1 VALDLVDLDETTR
14 DRMLSELESDLDD
27 DTLYMGR
34 DLSESGQRRYPTFLK
49 EAIERGDDSSLEGC
63 LSEPGVFNAMG
74 LRQGKPV
81 KVPRNAPQR
90 LAEGEF
96 NRFYLRGLC
105 LRAIDDGANAV
116 VVYRARNSSNPRRES
131 EGLIGRTLDAREL
144 LADLRSNPGV
154 DTALGLPPGPNSGLS
169 ARLPKP
175 DELGV
180 PSAVSRGEL

>member
-1 VALDLVDLDETTR
+1 MALDLVDLDETTR
-14 DRMLSELESDLDD
+14 GHMLSELESDLEEDA
-27 DTLYMGR
+27 LYMGK
-34 DLSESGQRRYPTFLK
+34 DLSESGRRRYPDFLK
-49 EAIERGDDSSLEGC
+49 DAIESGDDSSLEES

-81 KVPRNAPQR
+81 KVPKNAPQR

-105 LRAIDDGANAV
+105 LRAIDDGVNAV
-116 VVYRARNSSNPRRES
+116 VVYRARSSSNPRPES
-131 EGLIGRTLDAREL
+131 AALIGKTLIAGEL

-169 ARLPKP
+169 ARIPSP
-175 DELGV
+175 NELGV
-180 PSAVSRGEL
+180 VGDA